1 MEAEQAAKR
10 RLDQERAAREAEVRR
25 VQKERE
31 QKQKMDAD
39 RKNAE
44 VQKELELM
52 KARREAYEERLA
64 LQAKVKARKA

>member
-64 LQAKVKARKA
+64 L